1 MIKILAKLVLTLG
14 SNAGSAQVAA
24 GLASGLALAL
34 IPPGNLLW
42 PLLFL
47 ALFFTKAH
55 YAVMLA
61 SAALFKPA
69 AIAAAPLIDALGWA
83 FLTHPSLEPTL
94 TALYDA
100 PIAPLT
106 RFNDTLVAGGI
117 LAAVALWLPAFALG
131 LFGVRA
137 YRKRLAPAMAKS
149 PLVLALKKLPLVKA
163 LGSAIGAARRVGEA
177 Q

>member
-1 MIKILAKLVLTLG
+1 MIKLIAKLIVTLS
-14 SNAGSAQVAA
+14 SNAASAQVAA

-61 SAALFKPA
+61 SAALLKPA
-69 AIAAAPLIDALGWA
+69 AVVAAPLIDGLGWA
-83 FLTHPSLEPTL
+83 ALTHPALEPTL
-94 TALYDA
+94 TAFYNA

-106 RFNDTLVAGGI
+106 RFNDTLVAGGV
-117 LAAVALWLPAFALG
+117 LAAAALWLPAFAIG
-131 LFGVRA
+131 LVGVRA
-137 YRKRLAPAMAKS
+137 YRKRLAPALAKS
-149 PLVLALKKLPLVKA
+149 PLVVALKKLPLLKA
-163 LGSAIGAARRVGEA
+163 LSGAVGAARRVGEA
-177 Q
+177 L